1 MTVRLMK
8 RSGVHIPLEYT
19 AVFDQIFALI
29 CQSMLAAKCQN
40 KSADFGQ
47 SEPTD
52 FTQHCSVYNV
62 QIPPRRRIS
71 LILYFELICCFYLQV
86 YDI

>member
-1 MTVRLMK
+1 MK

-52 FTQHCSVYNV
+52 FTKHCSVYNV
-62 QIPPRRRIS
+62 HRFHPEGGYH
-71 LILYFELICCFYLQV
+71 LFYILS
-86 YDI
+86 

>member
-1 MTVRLMK
+1 MHNYQQYYLLLDDKMEKTHCDCETHEH
-8 RSGVHIPLEYT
+8 SGVHIPLEYT

-47 SEPTD
+47 SEPTR
-52 FTQHCSVYNV
+52 FHTTLLSV
-62 QIPPRRRIS
+62 
-71 LILYFELICCFYLQV
+71 
-86 YDI
+86 